1 MYELKDYTNGKTFKE
16 AAGQLELMYNVANK
30 HFARHG
36 LRITL
41 PVLVTIQS
49 KGKHSAYGW
58 VTTQKAWTDGK
69 GEELAY
75 ELNIA
80 AETLARPTADTF
92 NTIVHEMCHLVNIQR
107 GVQDCTNSQ
116 RHNKK
121 FKEICDKIG
130 LYCEEM
136 GRFGWAGTHEPD
148 KNTDEL
154 KNVLAEY
161 ITSGDV
167 EALNMQRKDYAL
179 KVTKGGSGEEG
190 AGAGTT
196 TGTSAGTKK
205 RKSNQIKYVCP
216 HCGTSVRATK
226 KVRIMCADCME
237 LMVPETQDDED

>member
-1 MYELKDYTNGKTFKE
+1 MYELKDYTNNKLFSE
-16 AAGQLELMYNVANK
+16 AVIELERMYNIANK

-49 KGKHSAYGW
+49 KGKHNAYGW
-58 VTTQKAWTDGK
+58 VTVQKAWTDGK
-69 GEELAY
+69 GEELAH

-80 AETLARPTADTF
+80 AESLARPVADIF

-121 FKEICDKIG
+121 FKEICDKVG
-130 LYCEEM
+130 LYCEQM
-136 GRFGWAGTHEPD
+136 GRYGWAATHEPE
-148 KNTDEL
+148 KNSDEL
-154 KNVLAEY
+154 KAVLHKY
-161 ITSGDV
+161 IEQGD
-167 EALNMQRKDYAL
+167 ADAINMQRKDYAL
-179 KVTKGGSGEEG
+179 KVTKGGSEKGSG
-190 AGAGTT
+190 AGADGGSDT
-196 TGTSAGTKK
+196 TKK

-226 KVRIMCADCME
+226 QVRIMCADCME
-237 LMVPETQDDED
+237 LMIPEVKSED

>member
-1 MYELKDYTNGKTFKE
+1 MYEVKDYTNGKTFKD
-16 AAGQLELMYNVANK
+16 AAAQLELMYNIANK

-49 KGKHSAYGW
+49 RGKHSAYGW
-58 VTTQKAWTDGK
+58 VTAQKSWVNGN
-69 GEELAY
+69 GEDLAY

-80 AETLARPTADTF
+80 AETLARPTADIF

-121 FKEICDKIG
+121 FKEICDKVG
-130 LYCEEM
+130 LYCEQM
-136 GRFGWAGTHEPD
+136 GRFGWAATHEPN
-148 KNTDEL
+148 KNSDEL

-161 ITSGDV
+161 MGTGDAT
-167 EALNMQRKDYAL
+167 ALEMQRKDYAV

-190 AGAGTT
+190 AG
-196 TGTSAGTKK
+196 TSTPKK

-226 KVRIMCADCME
+226 QVRIMCADCME
-237 LMVPETQDDED
+237 LMIPAVKNED

>member
-1 MYELKDYTNGKTFKE
+1 MYEVKDYTNGKTFKG
-16 AAGQLELMYNVANK
+16 AAEQLELMYNIANK

-49 KGKHSAYGW
+49 RGKHSAYGW
-58 VTTQKAWTDGK
+58 VTAQKSWVNGN
-69 GEELAY
+69 GEDLAY
-75 ELNIA
+75 ELNVA
-80 AETLARPTADTF
+80 AETLARPTADIF
-92 NTIVHEMCHLVNIQR
+92 NTIAHEMCHLVNIQR

-121 FKEICDKIG
+121 FKEICDKVG
-130 LYCEEM
+130 LYCEQM
-136 GRFGWAGTHEPD
+136 GRFGWAATHEPN
-148 KNTDEL
+148 KNSDEL

-161 ITSGDV
+161 IGTGDAT
-167 EALNMQRKDYAL
+167 ALEMQRKDYAV

-190 AGAGTT
+190 AGGE
-196 TGTSAGTKK
+196 SAGTSTPKK

-226 KVRIMCADCME
+226 QVRIMCADCME
-237 LMVPETQDDED
+237 LMLPEIKNED

>member
-16 AAGQLELMYNVANK
+16 AAGQLELMYNVANQ

-36 LRITL
+36 LRVAL

-49 KGKHSAYGW
+49 KGKHHAYGW
-58 VTTQKAWTDGK
+58 ITTQKSWTDGN
-69 GEELAY
+69 GEDLAY

-80 AETLARPTADTF
+80 AETLARPVADTF

-107 GVQDCTNSQ
+107 GVPDCTNSQ

-121 FKEICDKIG
+121 FKEVCDKIG
-130 LYCEEM
+130 LYCEQM
-136 GRFGWAGTHEPD
+136 GRFGWAATHEPD

-161 ITSGDV
+161 VNTGDT
-167 EALNMQRKDYAL
+167 EALNMQRKDYSV
-179 KVTKGGSGEEG
+179 KVRKGSD
-190 AGAGTT
+190 ADAGTE
-196 TGTSAGTKK
+196 AGTEAGTGASKPK

-226 KVRIMCADCME
+226 QVRIMCADCME
-237 LMVPETQDDED
+237 LMLPEEK

>member
-1 MYELKDYTNGKTFKE
+1 MYEIKDYTNGKTFKD
-16 AAGQLELMYNVANK
+16 AAAQLELMYNIANK

-49 KGKHSAYGW
+49 KGKHNAYGW
-58 VTTQKAWTDGK
+58 VTTQKSWVNGN
-69 GEELAY
+69 GEDLAY
-75 ELNIA
+75 ELNVA
-80 AETLARPTADTF
+80 AETLARPTADVF

-121 FKEICDKIG
+121 FKEICDKVG
-130 LYCEEM
+130 LYCEQM
-136 GRFGWAGTHEPD
+136 GRYGWAATHEPN
-148 KNTDEL
+148 KNSDEL

-161 ITSGDV
+161 MGSGDAT
-167 EALNMQRKDYAL
+167 ALEMQRKDYAV

-190 AGAGTT
+190 AGGE

-226 KVRIMCADCME
+226 QVRIMCADCME
-237 LMVPETQDDED
+237 LMIPEVKNEDN

>member
-1 MYELKDYTNGKTFKE
+1 MYELKDYTNGKTFKD
-16 AAGQLELMYNVANK
+16 AAAQLELMYNIANK

-58 VTTQKAWTDGK
+58 VTSQKAWTDGK
-69 GEELAY
+69 GEDLAY
-75 ELNIA
+75 ELNVA
-80 AETLARPTADTF
+80 AETLARSTADTF

-121 FKEICDKIG
+121 FKEICDKVG
-130 LYCEEM
+130 LYCEQM
-136 GRFGWAGTHEPD
+136 GRFGWAATHEPK
-148 KNTDEL
+148 KNSDEL
-154 KNVLAEY
+154 KAILSSY
-161 ITSGDV
+161 IEHGNPS
-167 EALNMQRKDYAL
+167 ALDMQRKDYAL
-179 KVTKGGSGEEG
+179 KVTKGGAGEEG
-190 AGAGTT
+190 AGGEEAGA
-196 TGTSAGTKK
+196 SKPK

-226 KVRIMCADCME
+226 KVNLMCADCME
-237 LMVPETQDDED
+237 KMLPQE